1 MLLHILRNLTTLS
14 VLGENASSSIE
25 AKKPCVHIEREDNPT
40 KQVRRYGFTAG
51 LKISVLSNFEHLFIY
66 DTFYPVEQNDTLSL
80 VIYSRPQAALPSA
93 ASSFTFGRE

>member
-51 LKISVLSNFEHLFIY
+51 LKISALR
-66 DTFYPVEQNDTLSL
+66 TLSTF
-80 VIYSRPQAALPSA
+80 I
-93 ASSFTFGRE
+93 FTTPFIL